1 MMIRKIELRRGRDG
15 KIDEYGRGEKRPVV
29 VVHIDP
35 YTKNPVRGYWY
46 MCSQTATW
54 ITLGSVWMG

>member
-1 MMIRKIELRRGRDG
+1 MERLMNMGGVRSGLWF
-15 KIDEYGRGEKRPVV
+15 

-46 MCSQTATW
+46 MCSQTAMW
-54 ITLGSVWMG
+54 ITLGSLWMG